1 MSIRAVFCFGA
12 IAIIPIMQAFVY
24 FDKLFLSCYYCFE
37 IEILKGGGVTMSA
50 TDRDTLKA
58 LTVLF
63 KSSQH
68 VQDKLKKDMMK
79 QGLNFSEFA
88 VMELLYH
95 KGEQPIQNIGKKVL
109 LASSSLTYVVDKLES
124 KGLVQRIPC
133 ATDRRVIFT
142 AITEEGRKLMDR
154 IFPLHAAYIADIFS
168 VLSDKEVETFIDLAK
183 RVGLHSENL
192 EH

>member
-1 MSIRAVFCFGA
+1 MS
-12 IAIIPIMQAFVY
+12 
-24 FDKLFLSCYYCFE
+24 
-37 IEILKGGGVTMSA
+37 T

-154 IFPLHAAYIADIFS
+154 IFPLHAAYIEEIFS

-183 RVGLHSENL
+183 RVGLHAENL

>member
-24 FDKLFLSCYYCFE
+24 FDKLFHSCYYYFE
-37 IEILKGGGVTMSA
+37 IEIKKGGVTMSA

-183 RVGLHSENL
+183 RVGLHAENL

>member
-1 MSIRAVFCFGA
+1 
-12 IAIIPIMQAFVY
+12 
-24 FDKLFLSCYYCFE
+24 
-37 IEILKGGGVTMSA
+37 MSA

-95 KGEQPIQNIGKKVL
+95 KGEQ
-109 LASSSLTYVVDKLES
+109 SLTYVVDKLES

-183 RVGLHSENL
+183 RVGLHAENL
-192 EH
+192 EHIW